1 MSETAGTGTET
12 TVAPAALGE
21 GAPAKTEG
29 HKRER
34 SRSEHRHRHHHR
46 SPSSSSSS
54 SSSSPSDSSSS
65 SSSSSSE
72 KDHKKRDKSRDSH
85 HHRRSHSHSKHRHRS
100 HSPEAKKAHKEH
112 HHKHHKKDKDKKHKH
127 KHHHRHHKDHTQ
139 EKRALGDG
147 AQWGKYGVL
156 QDADRARMRPE
167 FYAWLADVRHLDAET
182 LTDHRAEA
190 DLWRTFVED
199 YNTATLP
206 GTKYYNLAA
215 WEQQQARAR
224 AGGVLPCAADA
235 ETGFVDDEAA
245 VRAEQQRRREQQRRE
260 LLAAQVREMRGNA
273 AKVSEMT
280 HQEELRRLQ
289 QHLWRA
295 GDEAGAQK
303 IADRLRPDEK

>member
-54 SSSSPSDSSSS
+54 SSSSPPDSSSS

-85 HHRRSHSHSKHRHRS
+85 HRHHRHSHSKHRRGS

-245 VRAEQQRRREQQRRE
+245 VRAEQ
-260 LLAAQVREMRGNA
+260 LAAQVREMRGNA